1 MNERMD
7 ASNAIRRR
15 FGFGALWLL
24 AILATGCGDQE
35 PAIPPQQLSDSPFH
49 YPEELWDDGVEG
61 ETVLE
66 LHVSEMGQVD
76 SARVERTS
84 GYPAFDSAAV
94 RGARDLRFE
103 PARRG
108 DDSVAVK
115 VHLPVQFQLP
125 TSEDDGVAGELR
137 GLPEPSPAGDP

>member
-15 FGFGALWLL
+15 FGFGALWVLVVL
-24 AILATGCGDQE
+24 AGCGDQE
-35 PAIPPQQLSDSPFH
+35 PEIPPQQLPGSPFH
-49 YPEELWDDGVEG
+49 YPEDLWDAGVEG

-66 LHVSEMGQVD
+66 LHVSEVGQVD

-115 VHLPVQFQLP
+115 VLLPVQFYLP
-125 TSEDDGVAGELR
+125 ASEGDGVAGELQ
-137 GLPEPSPAGDP
+137 GSPEPSPAGEP